1 MLFAESRLWRGAA
14 GLMAAL
20 ILAAVLV
27 PPSMAIGSAHLA
39 VQEAPGDRKLQ
50 APAGDLPRSD
60 LADEGSRPPAKGTAS
75 PAPGLTRPGAT
86 SPGELVSQAASAPQA
101 EPAPVSARSRPAQPA
116 KPARP
121 ARPAQAAPGGGYRI
135 PLRPGDLDLLA
146 RLVQAEAGGEP
157 YAGKVA
163 VAAVVINRVQ
173 SSRFPDSVRGVIF
186 QKGAFEP
193 VANGWIWNPP
203 SRSAYQAALD
213 ALRGWDPSGGALFFF
228 APAKTGDA
236 FVWSRPAVVRIGN
249 HIFAR

>member
-1 MLFAESRLWRGAA
+1 MLFAESKLWRGAA
-14 GLMAAL
+14 SLMAAL
-20 ILAAVLV
+20 ILAATLV
-27 PPSMAIGSAHLA
+27 PSALAIGSFGLA
-39 VQEAPGDRKLQ
+39 VQEAPGNRKLQ
-50 APAGDLPRSD
+50 APAWDFPRSG
-60 LADEGSRPPAKGTAS
+60 LESERSRPPVEGTAT
-75 PAPGLTRPGAT
+75 PAPGMAARAGAA
-86 SPGELVSQAASAPQA
+86 SPEELASQAASSPQP
-101 EPAPVSARSRPAQPA
+101 PAPASAQPRPAQPA
-116 KPARP
+116 EPARTAKP
-121 ARPAQAAPGGGYRI
+121 VQAVSGGGYRI

-186 QKGAFEP
+186 QKDAFEP

-203 SRSAYQAALD
+203 SRLAYQAALD

-228 APAKTGDA
+228 APAKTGNA
-236 FVWSRPAVVRIGN
+236 FVWSRPAVARIGN